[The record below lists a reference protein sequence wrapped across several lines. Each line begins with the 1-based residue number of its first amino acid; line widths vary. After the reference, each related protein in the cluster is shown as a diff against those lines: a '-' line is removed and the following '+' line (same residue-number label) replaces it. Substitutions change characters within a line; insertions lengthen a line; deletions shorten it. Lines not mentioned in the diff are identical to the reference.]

1 MTIELVDV
9 LTPDGK
15 PTGRTKSKV
24 DVHRD
29 GDWHRSAHLWI
40 ITGPGHVLL
49 QRRSL
54 QKENHPGLWDV
65 SVAGHISAGESA
77 ETAIVREAAEE
88 IGIAIGAEEL
98 EHIGTIVES
107 HVLNGGE
114 YLENEFH
121 EIFVMRRTID
131 LATLE
136 LQRGEVDD
144 VAVIPLADL
153 RTRRDLVPHPEEY
166 ELLLGR
172 GTT

>member
-9 LTPDGK
+9 LTRDGT
-15 PTGRTKSKV
+15 PTGAKKSKA

-40 ITGPGHVLL
+40 VTEPGRVLL

-77 ETAIVREAAEE
+77 EDAIVREAAEE
-88 IGIAIGAEEL
+88 IGIAIAPEEL

-107 HVLNGGE
+107 HALNDGR
-114 YLENEFH
+114 YLENELH
-121 EIFVMRRTID
+121 EIFVMRRAID
-131 LATLE
+131 LAALR

-166 ELLLGR
+166 ELLLAR
-172 GTT
+172 ETT